1 MRRSST
7 DESLCLVTGLLV
19 SGGTPSHS
27 CVKCTTLNKSTRTLV
42 KCRTPPRTNCE
53 KCHILFYC
61 TRSCSTSL

>member
-42 KCRTPPRTNCE
+42 KCRTPPRTNC
-53 KCHILFYC
+53 
-61 TRSCSTSL
+61 